1 MQTVFQGLCMLLQFS
16 FKNHRSINDEVTF
29 STLATSDTE
38 HSEKLIKFGDD
49 KFVRVAEIYGANGS
63 GKTSV
68 LNALGQMQ
76 LIVINCFNSQPGDG
90 IMRFPH
96 KLAISEQ
103 TEFTCIFEKNSIK
116 YSYQFS
122 YDENG
127 IQHETLFYWPN
138 GRVAT
143 IFERDGLSFE
153 YNAKYQKYTENTKS
167 YLKPNRLLLSVAA
180 NITDIQEIT
189 DAFLFFKEDL
199 VVFPGE
205 PNNWLEYSANKL
217 QADENLKNDFLDI
230 MRQSGSDICDI
241 ASKVETR
248 LPSENELKGLP
259 EPLMKVFSTTKMNHI
274 DIKLAYKDFVLNL
287 NEESAGVRRLFSFIC
302 PVLDILNTGKVFIC
316 DEIET
321 SLHPSVV
328 AAFVDRFQKNTMSNA
343 QIIFTTHDTDLLDL
357 KQIRRDQI
365 WFTEINPNGRQT
377 DLYSLSEIKNVRKDE
392 NIKKGYIMGKYG
404 AIPMPNENIQRIC
417 EEEDAK

>member
-1 MQTVFQGLCMLLQFS
+1 MLLQFS

-38 HSEKLIKFGDD
+38 HLEELIEFGEEKFI
-49 KFVRVAEIYGANGS
+49 RAAEIYGANGS
-63 GKTSV
+63 GKTSI

-76 LIVINCFNSQPGDG
+76 LIVINSFNHQPGDG
-90 IMRFPH
+90 IIRFPH
-96 KLAISEQ
+96 KLAVSEQ

-122 YDENG
+122 YDESG
-127 IQHETLFYWPN
+127 IQHEVLFHWPN

-143 IFERDGLSFE
+143 IFERDYTNFS
-153 YNAKYQKYTENTKS
+153 YNAKYQQYAKDTKS

-189 DAFLFFKEDL
+189 DAFLFFKEDI
-199 VVFPGE
+199 VVFPGM
-205 PNNWLEYSANKL
+205 PNNWLEYSANRL
-217 QADENLKNDFLDI
+217 QADENLKNDFLNI
-230 MRQSGSDICDI
+230 MHQSGSDICDI
-241 ASKVETR
+241 ASKIEIR
-248 LPSENELKGLP
+248 LPSENELRGLP
-259 EPLMKVFSTTKMNHI
+259 KSLIEIFSTKKINHI
-274 DIKLAYKDFVLNL
+274 DIKLAYKDFVLSL
-287 NEESAGVRRLFSFIC
+287 NEESAGVQRLFSFIC
-302 PVLDILNTGKVFIC
+302 PVLDILNKGKVFIC

-328 AAFVDRFQKNTMSNA
+328 KYFVDRFQKNTKTQA
-343 QIIFTTHDTDLLDL
+343 QIIFTTHNTDLLDL

-377 DLYSLSEIKNVRKDE
+377 DFYSLSEIKNVRKDE
-392 NIKKGYIMGKYG
+392 NIKKGYISGKYG
-404 AIPMPNENIQRIC
+404 AIPMPNSEIQRIC
-417 EEEDAK
+417 EE